1 VASTD
6 GSLALPVAL
15 PCAAG
20 HNPLEVMSARAVIG
34 RDEELVA
41 VKAFLGRIEDG
52 PCALV
57 LSGEA
62 GIGKTV
68 LWETGVAKAQERGVR
83 VLVGRGTEAEALL
96 SFAGLSDLL
105 APVFDDVVSS
115 LLAPRRRALEVALL
129 RVEPGEE
136 APDAHAIGLAVL
148 DALGALAEQ
157 GPVLVALDDL
167 QWFDPASA
175 GAIQIALRRL
185 RAEQVGLLATL
196 RTGAELAVPLE
207 LGRSYSEDR
216 IEHLTIG
223 PLSLGAVHDLLQER
237 LGLELTRPELARV
250 QEATAGNPFFAL
262 EVGRELVRTNT
273 RPVPGQALRV
283 PDSLRELL
291 GGRLDRLPS
300 YAGDVL
306 LQVAALA
313 RPTLDLVTAAHGERE
328 RVLKALEA
336 AAHEGVV
343 ELDDSRIRF
352 SHPLLASLCYEQ
364 APVWKRRAVHRALA
378 DAVSDVEECA
388 RHLALA
394 AEGPDA
400 VVASSLDAAAEAAA
414 ARGAPAAAADLAEL
428 AAELTRDDPP
438 LARHRRLRS
447 ARFRTVAGE
456 RERAIAMLEQLRAE
470 APSGVERADVLIAL
484 ASALISVPTK
494 VIELCDE
501 ALAEA
506 TGDDTRSA
514 RVLTLR
520 STAWLQRAEI
530 PAALVDGRAAV
541 DRAERTGDPALMAV
555 AIARTGHAEM
565 WAADIT
571 SGLLERGAEIEERQ
585 GLQLEVLDSPRWLLA
600 RRLLRQGEIER
611 ARTILEECE
620 RTALARGDENDRA
633 LVGWN
638 LALVEWLTGRWPQA
652 LDRAIAAHEVA
663 EVNQL
668 TNLLLFAGRVKGLIE
683 ADLGLIEEARASAE
697 EGLAVA
703 EATGAESFV
712 VLTLGVLGRLELALG
727 NLEKAGHY
735 LRELPR
741 RLLAGGLND
750 PTQPLWAD
758 TIETLIALGEL
769 EQAHSY
775 LEACETNARR
785 LGSPLAMEGVHR
797 CRGLLAAA
805 DGNVAEAL
813 ADFELAIAEQPSPPW
828 VFERARTLLCRGS
841 AYRQAQQKRVARDAI
856 GEALAIFEEVG
867 APLWVGKAQA
877 ELRRIS
883 GRPAASEELTETERR
898 VAELA
903 ARGRTNKQIAAALFM
918 GVSTV
923 ESHLSHVYRKL
934 GVRRAEL
941 AARLATPQGAPAKAG
956 GEPVQT

>member
-1 VASTD
+1 
-6 GSLALPVAL
+6 
-15 PCAAG
+15 
-20 HNPLEVMSARAVIG
+20 MSAAVVG
-34 RDEELVA
+34 RDEELA
-41 VKAFLGRIEDG
+41 AIRAFLARIEVG
-52 PCALV
+52 PSALV
-57 LSGEA
+57 LSGEP
-62 GIGKTV
+62 GIGKTI
-68 LWETGVAKAQERGVR
+68 LWETGVDEGRRFLGSA
-83 VLVGRGTEAEALL
+83 LVGRGSEAEASL

-105 APVFDDVVSS
+105 AAVFDDVVSS
-115 LLAPRRRALEVALL
+115 LLPPRRRALEVALL

-148 DALGALAEQ
+148 DALSALAEQ

-185 RAEQVGLLATL
+185 REEQVGLLATL

-207 LGRSYSEDR
+207 LGRSYSEGR
-216 IEHLTIG
+216 LEHLTIG

-237 LGLELTRPELARV
+237 LGLELTRPELARM

-262 EVGRELVRTNT
+262 EVGREFVRTNT

-291 GGRLDRLPS
+291 GGRLERLPT

-336 AAHEGVV
+336 ATHEGVV

-364 APVWKRRAVHRALA
+364 APVWKRRAVHQALA
-378 DAVSDVEECA
+378 RAVSDVEERA
-388 RHLALA
+388 RHRALA

-400 VVASSLDAAAEAAA
+400 AVAAELDGAAERAA

-428 AAELTRDDPP
+428 AAELTPDDPA
-438 LARHRRLRS
+438 LARQRRLRS

-456 RERAIAMLEQLRAE
+456 DERAIAMLEQLRAE

-484 ASALISVPTK
+484 VSTLVSVPTK
-494 VIELCDE
+494 SIELCDE
-501 ALAEA
+501 ALVEA
-506 TGDDTRSA
+506 TGDDARSA

-520 STAWLQRAEI
+520 STAWLLQAQI
-530 PAALVDGRAAV
+530 PAALVDARAAV
-541 DRAERTGDPALMAV
+541 EKAERTGDPALMAV
-555 AIARTGHAEM
+555 AITRAGHAEM

-571 SGLLERGAEIEERQ
+571 SGLLERGVEIEERQ
-585 GLQLEVLDSPRWLLA
+585 GLELAFLDSPRWLLA
-600 RRLLRQGEIER
+600 RRLLRQGEVER
-611 ARTILEECE
+611 ARAILEECE
-620 RTALARGDENDRA
+620 RTALARGDEGARG
-633 LVGWN
+633 LVGWH
-638 LALVEWLTGRWPQA
+638 LALLEWLTGRWPQA
-652 LDRAIAAHEVA
+652 LDRAIAAHELA

-668 TNLLLFAGRVKGLIE
+668 GNLLFVGRVKALIE

-703 EATGAESFV
+703 EATSNEAFV
-712 VLTLGVLGRLELALG
+712 VFTLGVLGRLELALG

-735 LRELPR
+735 LRELPG
-741 RLLAGGLND
+741 RLLAGGVND
-750 PTQPLWAD
+750 PAQPLWAD

-775 LEACETNARR
+775 LKAYETNARR

-805 DGNVAEAL
+805 DGNVTEAL
-813 ADFELAIAEQPSPPW
+813 ADYELAIAEQPSPPW
-828 VFERARTLLCRGS
+828 VFERARTLLSRGT
-841 AYRQAQQKRVARDAI
+841 AYRQAKQKRFARDAL
-856 GEALAIFEEVG
+856 GEALAIFEELG
-867 APLWVGKAQA
+867 APLWVEKARA

-883 GRPAASEELTETERR
+883 GRTAASEDLTETERR

-903 ARGRTNKQIAAALFM
+903 AQGRTNKQIAAELYM
-918 GVSTV
+918 GLSTV

-934 GVRRAEL
+934 GARRAEL
-941 AARLATPQGAPAKAG
+941 ATRLAAQGRPARS
-956 GEPVQT
+956 GEERLQT